1 MGHFDLCFCA
11 RKGQELLWAFTPIE
25 CFVVIPFFAT
35 SPGQS
40 HVGQARYVGLE
51 FCRFLS
57 RTELFIWTSDPL
69 RMRQEEFRV
78 REREKRGAT
87 EGLLRMD
94 LEKCSVAPT
103 GQEPCHSE
111 WGATS
116 RSRSQ
121 LEEDGKKE
129 LEGTENV
136 GAEEETKE
144 RGKEKWGR
152 GRRQTPPLFLEP
164 EVSQSWIYT

>member
-1 MGHFDLCFCA
+1 MLLCQ
-11 RKGQELLWAFTPIE
+11 KGAGPALGSHADRVL
-25 CFVVIPFFAT
+25 CGDSLFAT

-40 HVGQARYVGLE
+40 HVGQARYMGLE
-51 FCRFLS
+51 FCRLLS
-57 RTELFIWTSDPL
+57 TMELFIWTSVPL
-69 RMRQEEFRV
+69 RMRQGEFRV
-78 REREKRGAT
+78 REGERRGTT

-103 GQEPCHSE
+103 GQERCHSE
-111 WGATS
+111 RGGGS

-121 LEEDGKKE
+121 LEEDGKME
-129 LEGTENV
+129 LEATENM
-136 GAEEETKE
+136 GAEEETE
-144 RGKEKWGR
+144 EQGKEKWGR